1 MGRKWIC
8 IGLWLIMMV
17 PCVSA
22 QEAVNVA
29 EAQVNLDS
37 TLVSLRQSVAR
48 LSLENEEIGRLNNTL
63 RGQIKNAEEDL
74 AVSQRE
80 ETRTGQQYQALEAT
94 YKQKRDALQTLEERS
109 MQLDKMS
116 SDIGREADQVLAALK
131 VREEEESEVATVA
144 EVLAEQVKE
153 LRQRAAEPVVRVSTS
168 DTIDQHKLARDLV
181 ATEGSLIKTREEWL
195 ALQRLIEGGKGQLDL
210 IKTENATLR
219 VKIQE
224 ASDDLASTQ
233 AALSEQNAFVKS
245 LSSMDAGNPQTL
257 LALEGEVRGLSDE
270 IASLQKELGRLE
282 KERIAKGRKGSDA
295 KEAEIKK
302 IKASYDELK
311 VKNFALREE
320 LKKIRQSMVTMD
332 KKKAGLEKQ
341 IYAP

>member
-1 MGRKWIC
+1 MRRKWMC
-8 IGLWLIMMV
+8 MGLWLVMV
-17 PCVSA
+17 APCVSA
-22 QEAVNVA
+22 QEAANVA

-63 RGQIKNAEEDL
+63 RGQIKKAEEEL

-80 ETRTGQQYQALEAT
+80 EARTGQQYQALEAT
-94 YKQKRDALQTLEERS
+94 YKQKRDAVQTLEERS

-116 SDIGREADQVLAALK
+116 SDIGREAEQVLAALK
-131 VREEEESEVATVA
+131 VREEEASEVATVA

-153 LRQRAAEPVVRVSTS
+153 LRQRAAEPVVRISTS
-168 DTIDQHKLARDLV
+168 EAIDQHKLARDLA
-181 ATEGSLIKTREEWL
+181 ATEASLIKTREEWL
-195 ALQRLIEGGKGQLDL
+195 SLQRLIEGGSGQLDL
-210 IKTENATLR
+210 LKTENAALR
-219 VKIQE
+219 VKIKE
-224 ASDDLASTQ
+224 VSDGLASVQ
-233 AALSEQNAFVKS
+233 ASLSQQEAFVKRVS
-245 LSSMDAGNPQTL
+245 AADTAPEVLA
-257 LALEGEVRGLSDE
+257 ALEGEVRGLSDE
-270 IASLQKELGRLE
+270 ISSLQKEFGRLE
-282 KERIAKGRKGSDA
+282 KERIAKSRKGTDA

-320 LKKIRQSMVTMD
+320 LKKLRQSMVTMD

-341 IYAP
+341 IYTP